1 MLTGEP
7 TNLKGGP
14 APAAELGAAARGASA
29 GTPQAGAP
37 GSVTASGELTT
48 ADGRR
53 AQVSW
58 QLPEEVP
65 VALLINSV
73 PYTVMMATPANLA
86 EFGRGFLIAEG
97 MVRDASDIKGALVLP
112 ADTGSDVTRGFA
124 VDLAVDERAMARA
137 APRRSVEGR
146 SGCGLCGI
154 EEIGDAVRAPFK
166 LERSFTPSPR
176 AILRAAAALPTLQVM
191 NRANRSVHGAAWVT
205 ANGEIVSVREDVGR
219 HNALDKLIGALT
231 SAGTD
236 VTGGFVLMTSR
247 CSFELVQKAAT
258 ARIPAL
264 VTISAPTSLAL
275 ELARGYGLYLASLGA
290 GGVVE
295 FNS

>member
-1 MLTGEP
+1 MPSRVP

-14 APAAELGAAARGASA
+14 VAAAEQGVAPRGAA
-29 GTPQAGAP
+29 GTPSVGAP
-37 GSVTASGELTT
+37 GSVSASGELTT
-48 ADGRR
+48 ADGRHAR
-53 AQVSW
+53 VSW

-86 EFGRGFLIAEG
+86 EFGRGFLVSEG

-112 ADTGSDVTRGFA
+112 ADTGSDVTAGFA
-124 VDLAVDERAMARA
+124 VDLAVDEAAMARA

-146 SGCGLCGI
+146 SGCGLCGL
-154 EEIGDAVRAPFK
+154 EEIADAVRAPFR
-166 LERSFTPSPR
+166 LDRSFTPSSE
-176 AILRAAAALPTLQVM
+176 AILRAAAALPTLQIM

-205 ANGEIVSVREDVGR
+205 PEGAIVLVREDVGR

-231 SAGTD
+231 SAGVD

>member
-1 MLTGEP
+1 MLRAEP
-7 TNLKGGP
+7 TRPQGGP
-14 APAAELGAAARGASA
+14 ASAAEPIATARGVAAA
-29 GTPQAGAP
+29 
-37 GSVTASGELTT
+37 GSVAVTGQLTA

-53 AQVSW
+53 AAVAW

-86 EFGRGFLIAEG
+86 EFGRGFLVAEG

-112 ADTGSDVTRGFA
+112 ADTGTSVTRGFA
-124 VDLAVDERAMARA
+124 VDLAVEETALARA

-154 EEIGDAVRAPFK
+154 EEIGEAVRAPFK
-166 LERSFTPSPR
+166 LCRTFTPSPG
-176 AILRAAAALPTLQVM
+176 AILKAAAALPSRQIM
-191 NRANRSVHGAAWVT
+191 NRANRSVHGAAWAT
-205 ANGEIVSVREDVGR
+205 AEGEIVLVREDVGR

-231 SAGTD
+231 GSGSD
-236 VTGGFVLMTSR
+236 VTAGFVLMTSR

-258 ARIPAL
+258 ARIGAL
-264 VTISAPTSLAL
+264 VTISAPTSLAI
-275 ELARGYGLYLASLGA
+275 ELAKGYGLYLASLGA